1 MKRMSTTS
9 AKRLLATGG
18 ARGCA
23 VRYSRVVVT
32 PRRLAR
38 NRTTTLA
45 AAERTDEFSEVFGAE
60 PEETSFFSAQSVE
73 KTTPVT
79 FELPLSVAFGD
90 EVCVVGDAQGL
101 GSWSLSKAKKLEW
114 HDGDVWSAQVD
125 LPSGADIQVSP
136 IRRRRSCSLSLS
148 LSLFA
153 SDGGADV
160 FVLCLLPSVQ
170 YKYAITSHNQED
182 AKWMPGPN
190 FSVSVPDSALDVKD
204 AWGQAKK
211 EQGMPGN
218 GNGAADL
225 SQADALSKMTVKEIK
240 TLLKDKG
247 LPVSGKKADLI
258 GRLIPH
264 L

>member
-1 MKRMSTTS
+1 MMKRMSTTS

-32 PRRLAR
+32 PTRLAR

-125 LPSGADIQVSP
+125 LPSGADIQ
-136 IRRRRSCSLSLS
+136 
-148 LSLFA
+148 
-153 SDGGADV
+153 
-160 FVLCLLPSVQ
+160 

>member
-1 MKRMSTTS
+1 MRRFVSKQ
-9 AKRLLATGG
+9 ALPFPFRLLF
-18 ARGCA
+18 
-23 VRYSRVVVT
+23 SRDVT
-32 PRRLAR
+32 L
-38 NRTTTLA
+38 
-45 AAERTDEFSEVFGAE
+45 EFSSSQHHHDHHDHRADTLHNF
-60 PEETSFFSAQSVE
+60 
-73 KTTPVT
+73 
-79 FELPLSVAFGD
+79 LLLSSK
-90 EVCVVGDAQGL
+90 GL